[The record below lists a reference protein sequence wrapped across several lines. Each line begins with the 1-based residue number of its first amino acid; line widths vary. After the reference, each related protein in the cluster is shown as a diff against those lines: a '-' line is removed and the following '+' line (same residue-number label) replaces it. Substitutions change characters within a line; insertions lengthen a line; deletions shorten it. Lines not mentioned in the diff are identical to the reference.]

1 MRLCLEAVVRHV
13 EHGKQLGPSALA
25 DVRAQMGAQ
34 MPRAGAQSITAEP
47 PGTDVS
53 RQAIHSD
60 LGHVEDQEAP
70 IRGFQVQDGGD
81 SGER

>member
-1 MRLCLEAVVRHV
+1 
-13 EHGKQLGPSALA
+13 
-25 DVRAQMGAQ
+25 MGAQ
-34 MPRAGAQSITAEP
+34 ILRAGAQSFTAEP

-53 RQAIHSD
+53 RQAIQGDS
-60 LGHVEDQEAP
+60 GHVEDQEAP